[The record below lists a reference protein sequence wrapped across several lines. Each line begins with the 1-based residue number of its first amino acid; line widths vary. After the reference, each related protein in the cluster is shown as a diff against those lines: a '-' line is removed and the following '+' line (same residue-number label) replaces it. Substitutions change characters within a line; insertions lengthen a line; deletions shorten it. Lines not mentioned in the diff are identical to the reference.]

1 METDA
6 WFGTGL
12 MGAAFVERLQAC
24 GRSVVVYNRT
34 AEKAVALERFG
45 ARAVQD
51 PCDAAR
57 GVQRL
62 HIMLSDDAVV
72 DELLDRIAGDIAPG
86 AIVMDHSTV
95 APAPTERRF
104 ARLTGRGIAFLH
116 APVLMTPVMA
126 RAAGGLMLVS
136 GSEATYTAARADL
149 DLLSADVWYLG
160 ERTGKAATLKLF
172 GNAILT
178 FMIAALAD
186 GYALAAD
193 AGVSP
198 REALELFG
206 HFKPGG
212 ALEFRGKK
220 MVDGDFTPLF
230 ELSMARKDVRLMVDT
245 AAAGPA
251 PLHVLPAIAARMD
264 ALIAAGHGADDMAVL
279 GIDSVMPNGAR

>member
-34 AEKAVALERFG
+34 AEKAAALERFG

-51 PCDAAR
+51 PSEAAR
-57 GVQRL
+57 GAQRL
-62 HIMLSDDAVV
+62 HIMLPDDAVV
-72 DELLDRIAGDIAPG
+72 DELLERIAGDIAPG
-86 AIVMDHSTV
+86 AIVIDHSTV

-104 ARLTGRGIAFLH
+104 ARLAEHGIAFLH
-116 APVLMTPVMA
+116 APVLMTPGMA
-126 RAAGGLMLVS
+126 RAGGGLMLVS
-136 GSEATYTAARADL
+136 GPEATFAAARADL

-160 ERTGKAATLKLF
+160 ERSGKAATLKLF
-172 GNAILT
+172 GNSILM

-198 REALELFG
+198 AEAFELFG

-220 MVDGDFTPLF
+220 MVEGDFTPFF
-230 ELSMARKDVRLMVDT
+230 ELSMARKDVRLMLET
-245 AAAGPA
+245 AAAGPT

-264 ALIAAGHGADDMAVL
+264 ALIAAGHGGDDMSVL
-279 GIDSVMPNGAR
+279 GIDSVTPNGVR